1 MGDFRVTVNV
11 TEAGPLLNGTAP
23 EVIRVWMDDVKQD
36 IAQAGVNN
44 LRGFV
49 MDKTGRATG
58 HYQSQIVTSTLMPFN
73 DVRIHDPVVYGPWL
87 EGTSERNR
95 STRFKGYRLWRKTA
109 QRLQDDAPKIAEA
122 KLPDLANRLGG
133 SG

>member
-1 MGDFRVTVNV
+1 
-11 TEAGPLLNGTAP
+11 
-23 EVIRVWMDDVKQD
+23 
-36 IAQAGVNN
+36 
-44 LRGFV
+44 
-49 MDKTGRATG
+49 
-58 HYQSQIVTSTLMPFN
+58 
-73 DVRIHDPVVYGPWL
+73 VVYGPWL